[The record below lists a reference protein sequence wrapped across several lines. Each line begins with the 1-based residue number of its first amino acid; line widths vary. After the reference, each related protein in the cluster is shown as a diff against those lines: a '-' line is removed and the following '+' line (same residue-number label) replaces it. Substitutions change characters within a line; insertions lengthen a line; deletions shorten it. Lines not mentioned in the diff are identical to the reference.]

1 MLNNPELIL
10 HQIQHH
16 LWQTLNQATTVD
28 DFILRQ
34 PRQQRAH
41 RRALFSLP
49 QGFHS
54 CSQRFRP
61 YVEELLY
68 ELDGLKT
75 QADSPLIDVHI
86 SKLAHK
92 LELLRTE
99 LRSQLRGM
107 RQVS

>member
-1 MLNNPELIL
+1 MLNNPEQIL

-34 PRQQRAH
+34 PRQQRSP

-54 CSQRFRP
+54 RSKRFRP

-68 ELDGLKT
+68 ELDGLRM

-86 SKLAHK
+86 STLAHK
-92 LELLRTE
+92 LELLRSE
-99 LRSQLRGM
+99 LRCQLRGI
-107 RQVS
+107 QQAS

>member
-1 MLNNPELIL
+1 MLNNPEQIL

-34 PRQQRAH
+34 PRQQRSP

-54 CSQRFRP
+54 RSQRFRP

-68 ELDGLKT
+68 ELDGLKM
-75 QADSPLIDVHI
+75 QSDSPLIDVHI
-86 SKLAHK
+86 STLAHK
-92 LELLRTE
+92 LELLRSE
-99 LRSQLRGM
+99 LRCQLRGI
-107 RQVS
+107 QQAS